1 MSYHQ
6 NYPVVK
12 VFIYVTEVTL
22 VKLVTAM
29 TVVTEVTKF
38 TELTIVK
45 EVAILTMKNPAYG
58 RQSISRPMRIVALI
72 PQ

>member
-45 EVAILTMKNPAYG
+45 EVAILTMKKGCLEAKSANNFAYQG
-58 RQSISRPMRIVALI
+58 MLQ
-72 PQ
+72 